1 MTCALKQTVPV
12 AEKTSCRKTMKT
24 QWVLPAVVAVVL
36 FLWTTRESFEDTAT
50 IHGPPYGNTPAT
62 ARQLIALM
70 PPEMLAKLKV
80 RVGASSPITD
90 ADALKIVYGDGANMS
105 PVHKVM
111 SDFYWQV
118 YRPATSTI
126 SVAQVNNFL
135 GLQEDSWISGN
146 QALLREFLT
155 TYFIRGQNGAA
166 QSGYLD
172 RLNTVW
178 GQMQI
183 DRANAPAEEKTTTTE
198 ETKTTPAISNTV
210 MYISIGIAAVS
221 ILAVLIVMFL
231 PPRNVL

>member
-1 MTCALKQTVPV
+1 
-12 AEKTSCRKTMKT
+12 MKT
-24 QWVLPAVVAVVL
+24 QWVVPAVVLVLL

-50 IHGPPYGNTPAT
+50 IHGPPYGKTPAT
-62 ARQLIALM
+62 AMQLIALM

-80 RVGASSPITD
+80 RVSASDPMTD
-90 ADALKIVYGDGANMS
+90 ADAVKIVYGDGANMS
-105 PVHKVM
+105 PVHKAM

-135 GLQEDSWISGN
+135 GLQEDSWIQGN
-146 QALLREFLT
+146 RALVREFLT

-183 DRANAPAEEKTTTTE
+183 ANANAPDTTKTTTTTKE
-198 ETKTTPAISNTV
+198 EKTTPAISNTV

-221 ILAVLIVMFL
+221 ILAVVIVMFL
-231 PPRNVL
+231 PQRNVL